1 LTEITIMNKMT
12 RRSFFKRAARK
23 LLFSDWTVQVLA
35 FLIAGAFFVG
45 INQIGVCFETLVVSL
60 TGRTEPVYFFSSLYT
75 VLSLALT
82 IPVLYG
88 LVKFE
93 INAIDGKGD
102 IADMFSV
109 FSSLGKL
116 GRVYK
121 LFFHAASRTVVCY
134 LPFIAAWTFLNLI
147 YYEGIFG
154 IVLTVYSVDLFR
166 LLLSA
171 LVGLM
176 LYLGLLLSAKYFV
189 GIYLCVLR
197 EDTPIKECF
206 LVAANCN
213 FMSKGELTG
222 TLISFLPLCLLSL
235 LTAGLLFILYTIPY
249 MLITMVMVS
258 KYIVDVEMYKKSTS
272 ALMYENNINPGNE

>member
-1 LTEITIMNKMT
+1 MTEITIMNKMT

-23 LLFSDWTVQVLA
+23 LLFSDWVLQVLA

-45 INQIGVCFETLVVSL
+45 VNQIGVCFESLALNL
-60 TGRTEPVYFFSSLYT
+60 TGRPEPVYFFGSLYS

-82 IPVLYG
+82 LPVMYG

-102 IADMFSV
+102 IADIFSV
-109 FSSLGKL
+109 FSSLGNL
-116 GRVYK
+116 ARIYR
-121 LFFHAASRTVVCY
+121 LFFHAAARTVVCY
-134 LPFIAAWTFLNLI
+134 LPFIAAWAFLNFI

-154 IVLTVYSVDLFR
+154 INLTVYSVDIFK

-171 LVGLM
+171 LVAFM
-176 LYLGLLLSAKYFV
+176 LYLGLLLSARYFV
-189 GIYLCVLR
+189 GIYLCALR
-197 EDTPIKECF
+197 EDKSIKECF

-213 FMSKGELTG
+213 FMSKGELLG
-222 TLISFLPLCLLSL
+222 TLISFLPLCLLSM

-249 MLITMVMVS
+249 MLITMIMVS
-258 KYIVDVEMYKKSTS
+258 KYVVDVEMYRKTTS
-272 ALMYENNINPGNE
+272 SLMYENNINNCNE